1 MDMTNRELLE
11 NRLATDFELLD
22 NAEGEERE
30 KLIEDISALYKLKIE
45 EDKNDLDYDDRY
57 NKRLQEKERLDKEC
71 KFKNQE
77 LELRSKEEKNRTRV
91 GLITAGVTAAIALM
105 GNVFYSIW
113 YHKGLKFEETG
124 TVATHQTKN
133 LESKMVP
140 RR

>member
-1 MDMTNRELLE
+1 MTNRELLE

-22 NAEGEERE
+22 NAKGEERA

-57 NKRLQEKERLDKEC
+57 NKRLQENERLDKEC
-71 KFKNQE
+71 EFKKQE
-77 LELRSKEEKNRTRV
+77 LELKSKEEKNRTRV
-91 GLITAGVTAAIALM
+91 GLITAAVTFGVALM
-105 GNVFYSIW
+105 GNMFYSFW